1 MTHFPVLVKIS
12 ADKLR
17 HHGSDVRRALE
28 ALLAPYDE
36 NPKDNRFLAFN
47 DKTDEAFKE
56 YDTESD
62 HDGVPY
68 KSAFKTFDAFCR
80 KYHGYTLS
88 TEGKYGYKSNP
99 NAKWDWWSI
108 GGRWLGFFPVKEG
121 TLKVIGNPYTF
132 DNAPNEGGADIVRV
146 ANLDRDVIQKQ
157 MMERAE
163 KFYDEYT
170 RWLNG
175 EKFDTW
181 DGPRHTAVQLGLA
194 RVEKRPVEAGPGEVA
209 FSWKDIPGIVDDRRF
224 FTDVATRIER
234 DAFMEKY
241 LCCFNPIAAWATLDD
256 DGWHE
261 PGKMGW
267 FACSGETP
275 EQYVAY
281 KRTFMEKF
289 IDSAHQD
296 DVLVCVDCHI

>member
-12 ADKLR
+12 ADKL
-17 HHGSDVRRALE
+17 HYHGTDVRRALE

-36 NPKDNRFLAFN
+36 DPKDQRFLAFN
-47 DKTDEAFKE
+47 DKTDEAFKK
-56 YDTESD
+56 YDTASNYE
-62 HDGVPY
+62 GVPY
-68 KSAFKTFDAFCR
+68 KSLYKTFDAFCR
-80 KYHGYTLS
+80 KEEGYTLNA
-88 TEGKYGYKSNP
+88 EGKYGYESNP

-121 TLKVIGNPYTF
+121 TAKVIGDPGAF
-132 DNAPNEGGADIVRV
+132 GNAPNEGAADIIKV
-146 ANLDRDVIQKQ
+146 ADLDRDAIQKQ
-157 MMERAE
+157 MVEKAE
-163 KFYDEYT
+163 AFFDEYA

-175 EKFDTW
+175 EKFDAW
-181 DGPRHTAVQLGLA
+181 DGPRDMAVQLGLA
-194 RVEKRPVEAGPGEVA
+194 RVEKRSVEAGPGEVA
-209 FSWKDIPGIVDDRRF
+209 FPWKDTPGIDAERSTW
-224 FTDVATRIER
+224 TDVATRIER
-234 DAFMEKY
+234 DAFLEKF

-281 KRTFMEKF
+281 KRAFMEKF
-289 IDSAHQD
+289 IDSAVD
-296 DVLVCVDCHI
+296 DDILVCVDCHI